1 MENNMTTSIHIDVS
15 IDDYIMSIKINRPEK
30 KNAINQAMY
39 EVMSS
44 ALVDADARDDVR
56 AIVLLG
62 VEGCFTAGN
71 DLADFNTRKPTGLTK
86 AAEFLLVLHDLKKPL
101 IAAVS
106 GLAVG
111 IGTTLL
117 LHCDL
122 VYAADDTRFRLPFV
136 NLGLCPEA
144 GSSLMLPAIS
154 GHRSAS
160 ELLLLGGFFDSE
172 MAIKTGL
179 VNQAMPDDQLLNFAF
194 EQAKQL
200 ALQPAE
206 ALLET
211 KCLLK
216 SGSYEEVKQRILD
229 ESEVFSRLLQNDES
243 KVARQRATA
252 GLGRLESG
260 NNG

>member
-1 MENNMTTSIHIDVS
+1 MTPSSHIDVS
-15 IDDYIMSIKINRPEK
+15 VDDDIMRIRLNRPEK

-39 EVMSS
+39 DAMSA
-44 ALVDADARDDVR
+44 ALLDADVRDDVR
-56 AIVLLG
+56 VIVLLG

-71 DLADFNTRKPTGLTK
+71 DLADFNSRKPKGLSK

-101 IAAVS
+101 VAAVS

-122 VYAADDTRFRLPFV
+122 VYASDDTRFRLPFV

-154 GHRSAS
+154 GHRAAS

-172 MAIKTGL
+172 MAIKNGL
-179 VNQAMPDDQLLNFAF
+179 VNQAMPDDQLLSFAF
-194 EQAKQL
+194 EQARQL
-200 ALQPAE
+200 TLQPTE

-211 KCLLK
+211 KRLLK
-216 SGSYEEVKQRILD
+216 SDSYDEVKQRILD

-243 KVARQRATA
+243 KAARQRLA
-252 GLGRLESG
+252 G
-260 NNG
+260 

>member
-1 MENNMTTSIHIDVS
+1 MTPSSHIDVS
-15 IDDYIMSIKINRPEK
+15 VDDDIMRIRLNRPEK

-39 EVMSS
+39 DAMSA
-44 ALVDADARDDVR
+44 ALLDADVRDDVR
-56 AIVLLG
+56 VIVLLG

-71 DLADFNTRKPTGLTK
+71 DLADFNSRKPKGLSK

-101 IAAVS
+101 VAAVS

-122 VYAADDTRFRLPFV
+122 VYASDDTRFRLPFV

-154 GHRSAS
+154 GHRAAS

-172 MAIKTGL
+172 MAIKNGL
-179 VNQAMPDDQLLNFAF
+179 VNQAMPDDQLLSFAF
-194 EQAKQL
+194 EQAQQL
-200 ALQPAE
+200 TLQPTE

-211 KCLLK
+211 KRLLK
-216 SGSYEEVKQRILD
+216 SDSYDEVKQRILD

-243 KVARQRATA
+243 KAARQRLA
-252 GLGRLESG
+252 GGLVAKCLIRSL
-260 NNG
+260 